1 VLWSTNLR
9 LSGWMRLGGVD
20 LSGANKLRGDEVRIE
35 LACRPNIEGISQGM
49 AEGRCEEV
57 LFSRGAS
64 LAPGAEGVSREGGG
78 SMLCCV
84 MGRPNEAP
92 INDAVVELAQ
102 PPSVVGGR
110 ADWGPGNM

>member
-1 VLWSTNLR
+1 MAHSSMRNVCVLKETRRASMGPR
-9 LSGWMRLGGVD
+9 AVCMCGRH
-20 LSGANKLRGDEVRIE
+20 AR
-35 LACRPNIEGISQGM
+35 RPNIEGISQGM